1 MNTTT
6 LSLAPRYDKRPLGH
20 FFALLAVLL
29 ALLAAFAAAEWDWA
43 ALFDAGRRAQA
54 AARMGAWL
62 AAFANPDLSAAFVRH
77 AWDLTLQTLSA
88 AILGT
93 AVAVVL
99 AWPLA
104 MGASRA
110 VCVGEE
116 RGAGRGAFWRH
127 FPLRSPSA
135 LLCAACRLIQDILR
149 AVPDF
154 VWAIILVAM
163 IGLGPL
169 TGALALA
176 LNITGILAKV
186 YSELWDGVDESRYAQ
201 VRSLGGGRLATF
213 LYGIRPLAARN
224 VLSFTL
230 MRAECAIR
238 NAAVIGAVGG
248 GGLGSEIWYQIRFGA
263 WDKVGTLILFT
274 LLLTLAADLA
284 SNTIRRQLRGDA
296 ARTGR
301 AGGGGSVS
309 CGAVSADG
317 ATDPG
322 RVSPVPVAQSSQAS
336 QSAHPT
342 PVVPVA
348 PGEAVS
354 SPGVQ
359 EAAVAHRVEGPA
371 RPPLRPWL
379 AAGFVALMVA
389 WSLWFM
395 GWGNQAGDQGAPRNH
410 LASAAELLTGQAW
423 GNLRFFERLLSPELD
438 LPGIGLGDPAKAAAR
453 AAEGKAVN
461 LFADYRP
468 ADFWRPAAWAA
479 WKTELQKWFVW
490 RVIESA
496 AVPLAIAIV
505 GTVLGVVAA
514 ILLTY
519 PHSASFQL
527 HPQRFTGESPSLW
540 QRLLRLAQLAAARA
554 TAVVSRGVPEVM
566 WAFLFIAFFGPGLVA
581 GTLAIAV
588 HTLGVLTRVFGEAV
602 DNQPLRRFEPTC
614 GASRPVTYGLVAV
627 PLAWRD
633 WMTYSFF
640 QFESNVRAAVVLG
653 LIGVGGLGFQFSF
666 NFEWFRFERAGT
678 YLIMIILLTVLIDRG
693 ARLMKVS
700 RVGR

>member
-1 MNTTT
+1 MST
-6 LSLAPRYDKRPLGH
+6 LALTSGARYERRPLGH

-29 ALLAAFAAAEWDWA
+29 ALLAAFAAADWDWG
-43 ALFDAGRRAQA
+43 ALTDAERRAQA
-54 AARMGAWL
+54 AARIGAWL
-62 AAFANPDLSAAFVRH
+62 AAFARPDLSPAFVRQ

-93 AVAVVL
+93 ALAVLL

-116 RGAGRGAFWRH
+116 RGAAGASRLSRLWRWL
-127 FPLRSPSA
+127 PVRSPAA
-135 LLCAACRLIQDILR
+135 LLCAACRLVQDILR

-186 YSELWDGVDESRYAQ
+186 YSELWDSVDEARYAQ

-213 LYGIRPLAARN
+213 LYGIRALAARN

-248 GGLGSEIWYQIRFGA
+248 GGLGAEIWYQVRFGA

-274 LLLTLAADLA
+274 LLLTLAADLV

-296 ARTGR
+296 AQPGGGGASCAV
-301 AGGGGSVS
+301 AGGGASA
-309 CGAVSADG
+309 AVSA
-317 ATDPG
+317 
-322 RVSPVPVAQSSQAS
+322 S
-336 QSAHPT
+336 
-342 PVVPVA
+342 A
-348 PGEAVS
+348 PGVVAAPGKNAPGASPRAV
-354 SPGVQ
+354 G
-359 EAAVAHRVEGPA
+359 EAASA
-371 RPPLRPWL
+371 RPPLGPWL
-379 AAGFVALMVA
+379 AAALVALMLA

-395 GWGNQAGDQGAPRNH
+395 GWGNRAGEDGAARNH
-410 LASAAELLTGQAW
+410 LAPAAELLSGEAW
-423 GNLRFFERLLSPELD
+423 GKLRFFARLLQPELD
-438 LPGIGLGDPAKAAAR
+438 LAAFGLGDPAKAAAR
-453 AAEGKAVN
+453 ADEGKAVA
-461 LFADYRP
+461 LFAEYGPLDV
-468 ADFWRPAAWAA
+468 WRPAAWAA
-479 WKTELQKWFVW
+479 WQQELQKWFVW

-496 AVPLAIAIV
+496 AIPLAIAVV
-505 GTVLGVVAA
+505 GTLLGVAGT

-519 PHSASFQL
+519 AHSASFQR
-527 HPQRFTGESPSLW
+527 HAARFSGETPAPW
-540 QRLLRLAQLAAARA
+540 QRALRAVQLVLARA
-554 TAVVSRGVPEVM
+554 TAVVARGVPEVM
-566 WAFLFIAFFGPGLVA
+566 WAFLCIAFFGPGLVA
-581 GTLAIAV
+581 GTLAIAL
-588 HTLGVLTRVFGEAV
+588 HTLGVMTRVFGEAV

-614 GASRPVTYGLVAV
+614 GASRLQTYAVVAV
-627 PLAWRD
+627 PRVWRD

-678 YLIMIILLTVLIDRG
+678 YLIMMVLLTVAIDRG
-693 ARLMKVS
+693 SRLLKLS